1 MQKFPKSFDLGKA
14 DGRLAASLLLYNEAV
29 ERLEPVQ
36 RRDTPDPEIAYYLG
50 IAYSGLDE
58 ARKAITAFEA
68 AQRLPSFHAAG
79 TLKLGELHARDGN
92 LKEAERYLSESLRS
106 APDDV
111 RTAEEL
117 AAVKRAA
124 GDADSARSLAKIL
137 AGEVSGQLLPSR
149 RTG

>member
-1 MQKFPKSFDLGKA
+1 MGKA

-29 ERLEPVQ
+29 EKLEPVQ

-50 IAYSGLDE
+50 IAYSGLGE
-58 ARKAITAFEA
+58 TRKALTAFEA

-79 TLKLGELHARDGN
+79 TLKLGELHAREGN

-111 RTAEEL
+111 TYSGRTGCR
-117 AAVKRAA
+117 K
-124 GDADSARSLAKIL
+124 ARGRRSGFDPI
-137 AGEVSGQLLPSR
+137 AGEDLACQVSSQLLPSR